1 MAGVFDFLFKKKPN
15 GEDDLKAVLTPEQ
28 AKKDNFLSQFLPE
41 DPDKRQ
47 SLAQSLLLGG
57 ASMMAAGGPSEKPSN
72 LLSIVGQG
80 LGNGV
85 AGYNA
90 NMDSIAD
97 RQTKGITNRANQVK
111 LQNVQDAQNRAST
124 FLEKYGSPS
133 ENGYSVEALF
143 ALHQMQLANGDDE
156 GARATQKQIQALQQH
171 GAENGMVLDDNGS
184 YRLADGYGKSLN
196 ETERQKSSGRKAG
209 EEPYQTT
216 SDLTE
221 LNQVNAERKQQGL
234 PPISTEKWIADTQT
248 RKQTNV
254 NVSTGPKDG
263 DMWKAMDKERE
274 NAAGAQGA
282 LNQVYEMKHALGNA
296 TTGLGANQLLW
307 GQKVIAAMGGDSSKV
322 ADTETFRTQA
332 MEMAARMKGE
342 LVGNAQISDSDMR
355 FVQQVSGGDITLD
368 KSTLERLLDIRE
380 KSLGGIIDRYNSKI
394 ERIYPDTEENKTNRT
409 YFGGVKAPEN
419 PYKKSAVVVDSETA
433 YDAVPAGA
441 SYRFS
446 DDPPEMVRRK
456 R

>member
-41 DPDKRQ
+41 DPEKRQ

-57 ASMMAAGGPSEKPSN
+57 ASMMAAGGPSEKPTN
-72 LLSIVGQG
+72 LLSVIGQG

-85 AGYNA
+85 GAYNA
-90 NMDSIAD
+90 NMDGIAD

-111 LQNVQDAQNRAST
+111 LQSVQDAQNRAAT
-124 FLEKYGSPS
+124 FVEKYGSPS
-133 ENGYSVEALF
+133 ENGYSIEALF
-143 ALHQMQLANGDDE
+143 ELHKMQLANGDDE

-171 GAENGMVLDDNGS
+171 GAENGMVLGDDGS
-184 YRLADGYGKSLN
+184 YRLADGYGKSLFD
-196 ETERQKSSGRKAG
+196 TKKAESLG
-209 EEPYQTT
+209 SAVGQ
-216 SDLTE
+216 
-221 LNQVNAERKQQGL
+221 NAEITADQKDFKFGLDNPEFRKYE
-234 PPISTEKWIADTQT
+234 TAKKKDT
-248 RKQTNV
+248 NI

-274 NAAGAQGA
+274 NASGAQGA

-296 TTGLGANQLLW
+296 TTGFGANQLLW

-332 MEMAARMKGE
+332 MEMAARMKGD

-368 KSTLERLLDIRE
+368 KATLERLLDIRE

-409 YFGGVKAPEN
+409 YFGGINAPEN
-419 PYKKSAVVVDSETA
+419 PYKKGAVVVDSQEG

>member
-1 MAGVFDFLFKKKPN
+1 MAGVFDFLFKKKTN

-28 AKKDNFLSQFLPE
+28 AKKENLLSQFLPE
-41 DPDKRQ
+41 DADKRQ
-47 SLAQSLLLGG
+47 SLAQSLLMGG
-57 ASMMAAGGPSEKPSN
+57 AAMMAGGGPSEKPTN
-72 LLSIVGQG
+72 LLQIVGQG

-85 AGYNA
+85 GAYNA

-97 RQTKGITNRANQVK
+97 RQTKGITNRANQMK
-111 LQNVQDAQNRAST
+111 LQTVQDAQNRAAT
-124 FLEKYGSPS
+124 FVEKYGSPS
-133 ENGYSVEALF
+133 ENGYSIEALF
-143 ALHQMQLANGDDE
+143 ELHKMQLANGDDE

-171 GAENGMVLDDNGS
+171 GAENGMVLGEDGS
-184 YRLADGYGKSLN
+184 YRLADGYGKSLFD
-196 ETERQKSSGRKAG
+196 TKKAESLG
-209 EEPYQTT
+209 SAVGQ
-216 SDLTE
+216 
-221 LNQVNAERKQQGL
+221 NAEITADQKDFKFGLDNPEFRKYE
-234 PPISTEKWIADTQT
+234 TAKKKDT
-248 RKQTNV
+248 NI

-274 NAAGAQGA
+274 NASGAQGA
-282 LNQVYEMKHALGNA
+282 LNQVYEMKHSLGNA
-296 TTGLGANQLLW
+296 TTGFGANQVLW

-368 KSTLERLLDIRE
+368 KATLERLLDIRE

-394 ERIYPDTEENKTNRT
+394 EKIYPDTEENKTNRT
-409 YFGGVKAPEN
+409 YFGGIKAPEN
-419 PYKKSAVVVDSETA
+419 PYQKGAVVVDSEAA
-433 YDAVPAGA
+433 YDAVPSGA
-441 SYRFS
+441 PYRFS
-446 DDPPEMVRRK
+446 DDPADMVRRK

>member
-1 MAGVFDFLFKKKPN
+1 MAGVFDFLFKKKLN

-28 AKKDNFLSQFLPE
+28 AKNENFLSQFLPE
-41 DPDKRQ
+41 DADKRQ

-57 ASMMAAGGPSEKPSN
+57 AAMMAAGGPSEKPTN
-72 LLSIVGQG
+72 LLQIVGQG

-85 AGYNA
+85 GAYNA
-90 NMDSIAD
+90 NMDGIAD
-97 RQTKGITNRANQVK
+97 RQTKGITNRANQMK
-111 LQNVQDAQNRAST
+111 LQTVQDAQNRAST
-124 FLEKYGSPS
+124 FIEKYGSPS
-133 ENGYSVEALF
+133 ENGYSIEALF
-143 ALHQMQLANGDDE
+143 ELHKMQLANGDDE

-171 GAENGMVLDDNGS
+171 GAENGMVLGEDGS
-184 YRLADGYGKSLN
+184 YRLADGYGKSVFDTKKAESLGSAVGQN
-196 ETERQKSSGRKAG
+196 AEITADQKDYQFGVENPDFRKYETEKK
-209 EEPYQTT
+209 
-216 SDLTE
+216 
-221 LNQVNAERKQQGL
+221 K
-234 PPISTEKWIADTQT
+234 DT
-248 RKQTNV
+248 NI

-274 NAAGAQGA
+274 NASGAQGA

-296 TTGLGANQLLW
+296 TTGFGANQLLW

-368 KSTLERLLDIRE
+368 KATLERLLDIRE
-380 KSLGGIIDRYNSKI
+380 KSLDGIIDRYNSKI
-394 ERIYPDTEENKTNRT
+394 DRIYPDTEENKTNRT

-419 PYKKSAVVVDSETA
+419 PYKKGAVVVDSEAA

-441 SYRFS
+441 PYRFS
-446 DDPPEMVRRK
+446 DDPADMVRRK

>member
-1 MAGVFDFLFKKKPN
+1 MAGVFDFLFKKKPH

-28 AKKDNFLSQFLPE
+28 AKKENFLSQFFPE

-47 SLAQSLLLGG
+47 SLAQSLLMGG
-57 ASMMAAGGPSEKPSN
+57 AAMMAAGGPSEKPTN

-85 AGYNA
+85 GAYNA

-111 LQNVQDAQNRAST
+111 LQNAQDAQKRAAS
-124 FLEKYGSPS
+124 FVEKYGAPS
-133 ENGYSVEALF
+133 QNGYSIEALF
-143 ALHQMQLANGDDE
+143 ELHKMQLANGDDE

-171 GAENGMVLDDNGS
+171 GAENGMVIGDDGS
-184 YRLADGYGKSLN
+184 YRLANGYGKSLYD
-196 ETERQKSSGRKAG
+196 TKKAESLG
-209 EEPYQTT
+209 SAVGQ
-216 SDLTE
+216 
-221 LNQVNAERKQQGL
+221 NAEITADQKDFKFGLDNPEFRKYE
-234 PPISTEKWIADTQT
+234 TAKKKDT
-248 RKQTNV
+248 NI

-274 NAAGAQGA
+274 NASGAQGA

-296 TTGLGANQLLW
+296 TTGFGANQLLW

-332 MEMAARMKGE
+332 MEMAARMKGD

-368 KSTLERLLDIRE
+368 KATLERLLDIRE

-394 ERIYPDTEENKTNRT
+394 EKIYPDTEENKTNRT
-409 YFGGVKAPEN
+409 YFGGIKAPEN
-419 PYKKSAVVVDSETA
+419 PYQKGAVVVDSEAA
-433 YDAVPAGA
+433 YDAVPSGA
-441 SYRFS
+441 PYRFS
-446 DDPPEMVRRK
+446 DDPADMVRRK

>member
-1 MAGVFDFLFKKKPN
+1 MAGIFDFLFKKKTN
-15 GEDDLKAVLTPEQ
+15 GEDDLKAVLTPEES
-28 AKKDNFLSQFLPE
+28 KKDNFLSQFLPD
-41 DPDKRQ
+41 DPDKKQ
-47 SLAQSLLLGG
+47 SLAQALLLGG
-57 ASMMAAGGPSEKPSN
+57 ASMMAGGGPSEKPSN

-85 AGYNA
+85 GAYNS
-90 NMDSIAD
+90 NLDSIAD
-97 RQTKGITNRANQVK
+97 RNTKGMTNRVNQVK
-111 LQNVQDAQNRAST
+111 LQNAQSAQSRAAS
-124 FLEKYGSPS
+124 FVEKYGSPS
-133 ENGYSVEALF
+133 ENGYSIEALF

-156 GARATQKQIQALQQH
+156 GARLTQKMIQELQQTAA
-171 GAENGMVLDDNGS
+171 GNGMKLGADGS
-184 YRLADGYGKSLN
+184 YRLADGYGDSLN
-196 ETERQKSSGRKAG
+196 ETEKQKASGRKAG
-209 EEPYQTT
+209 EQPYQTT

-221 LNQVNAERKQQGL
+221 LKQVNDERAAKGL
-234 PPISTEKWIADTQT
+234 PPIPTEKWIADTQT

-274 NAAGAQGA
+274 NASGAQGA

-296 TTGLGANQLLW
+296 TTGFGANQVLW

-332 MEMAARMKGE
+332 MEMAARMKSE

-368 KSTLERLLDIRE
+368 KATLERLLDIRE
-380 KSLGGIIDRYNSKI
+380 KSLNGTIARYNEKI
-394 ERIYPDTEENKTNRT
+394 DRIYPDTEENKTNRT
-409 YFGGVKAPEN
+409 YFGGIKAPEN
-419 PYKKSAVVVDSETA
+419 PHTKSAVVVDSEAA
-433 YDAVPAGA
+433 YDAVPSGA
-441 SYRFS
+441 PYRFS
-446 DDPPEMVRRK
+446 DDPPDMVRRK

>member
-41 DPDKRQ
+41 DADKRQ

-85 AGYNA
+85 GAYNA

-133 ENGYSVEALF
+133 ENGYSIEALF

-171 GAENGMVLDDNGS
+171 GAENGMVLGEDGS
-184 YRLADGYGKSLN
+184 YRLADGYGKSLFDTKKAESLGSAVGQN
-196 ETERQKSSGRKAG
+196 AQITADQKDFQFGLDNPGFRTYETAKK
-209 EEPYQTT
+209 
-216 SDLTE
+216 
-221 LNQVNAERKQQGL
+221 K
-234 PPISTEKWIADTQT
+234 DT
-248 RKQTNV
+248 NI

-394 ERIYPDTEENKTNRT
+394 EKIYPDTEENKTNRT
-409 YFGGVKAPEN
+409 YFGGIKAPEN
-419 PYKKSAVVVDSETA
+419 PYQKGAVVVDSEAA
-433 YDAVPAGA
+433 YDAVPSGA
-441 SYRFS
+441 PYRFS
-446 DDPPEMVRRK
+446 DDPADMVRRK